1 MQRDLIFWVWLAERL
16 GARSSEFRD
25 LIIHYETAYELF
37 HMEEEELE
45 RIHGLSE
52 RTKAALGNKDL
63 TEAAAI
69 LKDCEQKGIGIL
81 TFGDP
86 AYPKRLKD
94 ITAPP
99 IVLYY
104 LGTLP
109 DFDERLCVAM
119 VGTRS
124 MSEYGLKTA
133 YRLAYELSGV
143 GALVVSGMAQG
154 IDGVSSAAAI
164 HAGGDS
170 VAVLGCGV
178 DTVYPKHHARLKE
191 EICRHGAVL
200 SEYKPGTPPM
210 RHHFPARNR
219 IISGLSQGTLV
230 VEAGLKSGTLIT
242 AKDAVLQGRTLFAVP
257 ANVGSR
263 GAQGTNGLLRDGAIM
278 VLETEDVLRT
288 LAAYAPD
295 VKVWQARLAQIGE
308 QSRADLRVL
317 ADYGVLEIV
326 EQTEPRERG
335 VRDVYTAPAPRR
347 ERKTAK
353 KAKPAAEGAGKRSD
367 ETGEQMTIPAETPK
381 IPRESPIELMKK
393 LSPVQFAVMQA
404 IPDDRPCSTDDLGR
418 LEYPYGEI
426 VAALTMLEIL
436 GYVKKLPG
444 SLYTKL

>member
-16 GARSSEFRD
+16 GVRSSEFRA
-25 LIIHYETAYELF
+25 LIMRYETAYELF
-37 HMEEEELE
+37 HLDEEELE
-45 RIHGLSE
+45 RVEGISDRVRASL
-52 RTKAALGNKDL
+52 ANKDL
-63 TEAAAI
+63 TDAAAI
-69 LKDCEQKGIGIL
+69 VRDCEQKGIGIL
-81 TFGDP
+81 PFGTP
-86 AYPKRLKD
+86 GYPSRLRD
-94 ITAPP
+94 ISEPP

-109 DFDERLCVAM
+109 DFDSRLCVAM

-124 MSEYGLKTA
+124 MSEYGLRTA
-133 YRLAYELSGV
+133 YRLSYELASV

-164 HAGGDS
+164 HAGGES

-178 DTVYPKHHARLKE
+178 DKVYPRHHAKLKE
-191 EICRHGAVL
+191 EICRHGAIL

-219 IISGLSQGTLV
+219 IISGISQGTLV

-242 AKDAVLQGRTLFAVP
+242 AKDAIMQGRALFAVP
-257 ANVGSR
+257 ANVGAR
-263 GAQGTNGLLRDGAIM
+263 GAQGTNGLLRDGATM
-278 VLETEDVLRT
+278 VLETADVLRT

-295 VKVWQARLAQIGE
+295 SKEWEARLEELGRRSE
-308 QSRADLRVL
+308 ADLHVL

-326 EQTEPRERG
+326 ESVERRADG
-335 VRDVYTAPAPRR
+335 VRDVYTAPAPKREQR
-347 ERKTAK
+347 KEERKPKPSAERKARTETA
-353 KAKPAAEGAGKRSD
+353 
-367 ETGEQMTIPAETPK
+367 GEQMTIPTTPPPTVRETPG
-381 IPRESPIELMKK
+381 ELMKK
-393 LSPVQFAVMQA
+393 LSPVQFAVMQT
-404 IPDDRPCSTDDLGR
+404 IPDDRPCSTDELGR
-418 LEYPYGEI
+418 LDFPYGEI